1 MTKNETIVVLPPVPK
16 PIIFEFTQELK
27 EWQEELAQGTF
38 NQPFNTQSL
47 EQKRMNALS
56 GVFLEHALVLQGATK
71 NPAKF
76 DKTDRYSYCWDVDW
90 HNHLTEVKRCGMD
103 DRTNWFTFYPE
114 QVKTMCNNLDI
125 VQLLIVGDY
134 RIMEDNMISVK
145 WLLMS
150 NPQNF
155 RANMKPCKIRSAEDI
170 EKGRQQYYYNHHAS
184 KTIMIKDCV
193 NV

>member
-1 MTKNETIVVLPPVPK
+1 MILPPAPK

-38 NQPFNTQSL
+38 GQPGNTQTL
-47 EQKRMNALS
+47 EQKRENALS
-56 GVFLEHALVLQGATK
+56 GVFLEHALVLQGAIK

-90 HNHLTEVKRCGMD
+90 YNLLSEVKRCRD
-103 DRTNWFTFYPE
+103 AKKWFTFFPS
-114 QVKTMCNNLDI
+114 QVNTMCKNLDI

-134 RIMEDNMISVK
+134 RIMEDNMVSVD

-155 RANMKPCKIRSAEDI
+155 RTNMKPCKIQDSDET
-170 EKGRQQYYYNHHAS
+170 KYFYNHHAS
-184 KTIMIKDCV
+184 QTIILKDCV

>member
-1 MTKNETIVVLPPVPK
+1 MILPPAPK

-38 NQPFNTQSL
+38 RQPGNTQTL
-47 EQKRMNALS
+47 EQKRENAMS
-56 GVFLEHALVLQGATK
+56 GVFLEHALVLQGAIK

-90 HNHLTEVKRCGMD
+90 HNLLSEVKRCHIED
-103 DRTNWFTFYPE
+103 ATKWFTFPQR
-114 QVKTMCNNLDI
+114 QVETMCKNLDI

-134 RIMEDNMISVK
+134 KIIEDNMISVD

-155 RANMKPCKIRSAEDI
+155 RTNMKPCKIQKYDEI
-170 EKGRQQYYYNHHAS
+170 KYFYNHHAS
-184 KTIMIKDCV
+184 ETIMLKDCV

>member
-1 MTKNETIVVLPPVPK
+1 MILPPAPK

-38 NQPFNTQSL
+38 NQPGNTQSL

-56 GVFLEHALVLQGATK
+56 GVFLEHALVLQGAIK

-76 DKTDRYSYCWDVDW
+76 DKTDRYSYCWDVNW
-90 HNHLTEVKRCGMD
+90 YNHLTEVKRCGMD

-114 QVKTMCNNLDI
+114 QVKTMCNSLHI
-125 VQLLIVGDY
+125 LQLLIVGDY
-134 RIMEDNMISVK
+134 RIMEDNMVSVK

-170 EKGRQQYYYNHHAS
+170 EKSRQQYYYNHHAS
-184 KTIMIKDCV
+184 TTIMIKDCV